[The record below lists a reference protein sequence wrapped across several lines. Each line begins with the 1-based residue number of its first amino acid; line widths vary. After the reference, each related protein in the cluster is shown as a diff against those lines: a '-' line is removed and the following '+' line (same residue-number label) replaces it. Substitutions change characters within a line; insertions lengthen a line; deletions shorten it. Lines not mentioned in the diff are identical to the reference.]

1 LPSSGDQ
8 NPVFYIGLIVA
19 IRAWL
24 ALFYTSISAIT
35 GFESNIL
42 NWLSIFVI
50 GVIPGVP
57 TVVNVLLF
65 VLLNGTL
72 LVYLILLLKR
82 IANPVAN

>member
-1 LPSSGDQ
+1 MPSSGDA
-8 NPVFYIGLIVA
+8 NPVYYIGLIIA

-24 ALFYTSISAIT
+24 AFFYTSITAIET
-35 GFESNIL
+35 LESNIL

-50 GVIPGVP
+50 GTIPDVP